1 VLEKGLNGLVAKLI
15 GKVGVHAG
23 GVEVSVL
30 LLERALWAVGG
41 FFEIEIEQIPVALG
55 ELVEAPQRD
64 WSPGIGLS
72 CASAAGVLVEISA
85 RVCGFIDCVR
95 SKLFGAFGS
104 VGAVLDDVAFWAVRG
119 WCRVKARSE
128 MDWLHRVLLNQ
139 LKAGQ

>member
-55 ELVEAPQRD
+55 ELVEAAPT
-64 WSPGIGLS
+64 GLVTWDRVVL
-72 CASAAGVLVEISA
+72 APVAAGVLVEISA
-85 RVCGFIDCVR
+85 RVCGFIDC
-95 SKLFGAFGS
+95 G
-104 VGAVLDDVAFWAVRG
+104 
-119 WCRVKARSE
+119 
-128 MDWLHRVLLNQ
+128 
-139 LKAGQ
+139 